1 MQNYITCKIESISL
15 EELLIYMRF
24 QANEAFPSLKDKTK
38 LLAFATKL
46 HENAE
51 FCLCRDD
58 GKLVGMIAYYA
69 NGQGADFA
77 YMPHV
82 YVSPNYRKVG
92 LFSRMLNTIEKY
104 VQEKGFSEIRLEVEK
119 ENVIAQSVYLRNGFT
134 QYKTAS
140 PNSMYM
146 SKIFKD

>member
-1 MQNYITCKIESISL
+1 MQNNITCKIEPISL
-15 EELLIYMRF
+15 EELLNYMRF

-51 FCLCRDD
+51 FCLCRDE

-77 YMPHV
+77 YIPHV
-82 YVSPNYRKVG
+82 YVSPNYRKIS
-92 LFSRMLNTIEKY
+92 LFSRMLNTIEEY
-104 VQEKGFSEIRLEVEK
+104 VIKKGFSEIRLEVE
-119 ENVIAQSVYLRNGFT
+119 NDNWGAQSAYLKNGFL
-134 QYKTAS
+134 QKKIAS
-140 PNSMYM
+140 PKSIYM
-146 SKIFKD
+146 VKSL

>member
-1 MQNYITCKIESISL
+1 MHNNITCKIEPISI
-15 EELLIYMRF
+15 EELLNYMRF
-24 QANEAFPSLKDKTK
+24 QANEAFPSLKDNTK

-51 FCLCRDD
+51 FCLCRDE

-69 NGQGADFA
+69 NGQGADFT
-77 YMPHV
+77 YIPHV

-119 ENVIAQSVYLRNGFT
+119 ENVIAQSVYLRKGFT
-134 QYKTAS
+134 SYGDAS
-140 PNSMYM
+140 LYSMYL
-146 SKIFKD
+146 SKKI